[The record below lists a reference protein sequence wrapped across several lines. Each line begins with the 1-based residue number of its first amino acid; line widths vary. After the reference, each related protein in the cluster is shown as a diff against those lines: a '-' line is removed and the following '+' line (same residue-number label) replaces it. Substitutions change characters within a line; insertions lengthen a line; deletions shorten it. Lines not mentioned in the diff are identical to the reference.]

1 MLIMFIGRRVGHR
14 WFFGG
19 NASLGWLLMY
29 ALMGGLVLY
38 SILTKVTL

>member
-1 MLIMFIGRRVGHR
+1 MGRRWIV
-14 WFFGG
+14 GG
-19 NASLGWLLMY
+19 NAGLGWLLMY